1 MIVCPYTTHT
11 GICNRYDNDDTLYY
25 SYMIKSDVCVLIC
38 DSGRIKPDRACDL
51 WTKCYVLAEVSPKH
65 HLSPKV
71 SPMSTVGAQCHQIE
85 HSWSTV
91 SPKVSQNPPLS
102 PKVSPTRSITLGCEG
117 SGTFLPKHTT

>member
-1 MIVCPYTTHT
+1 MIVCPYVTHT
-11 GICNRYDNDDTLYY
+11 NICNRYDNDDTLYY

-71 SPMSTVGAQCHQIE
+71 SPMSTVGAQLAPSVTKCPLKCINVTK
-85 HSWSTV
+85 SVTNTV
-91 SPKVSQNPPLS
+91 NYPGVRRFRHL
-102 PKVSPTRSITLGCEG
+102 
-117 SGTFLPKHTT
+117 LPENTTQYLT